1 MSSSETAVVK
11 IDGRRIVARRGETL
25 LGIARHKGI
34 EIPTLCYHES
44 LTSWGGCRLCV
55 VEVTMG
61 GRTRIMA
68 SCVTPVEDGMVV
80 NTRSERI
87 IEIRKMIIAL
97 LLARCPEVEILKRY
111 ASEYGIKRLP
121 FEKENEDC
129 FLCGMCVRACQE
141 IVGIGAIGL
150 ADRGVKTKVEP
161 PFGFPS
167 SVCIGC
173 GTCVT
178 ICPSRSI
185 KLDKVFAR
193 HTMHKGKAKAVGSC
207 KICGDYYSGA

>member
-1 MSSSETAVVK
+1 MK
-11 IDGRRIVARRGETL
+11 IDGYRILARKGEKLLEVARQ
-25 LGIARHKGI
+25 KGI

-55 VEVTMG
+55 VEVTVG

-80 NTRSERI
+80 ITRSKRI

-97 LLARCPEVEILKRY
+97 LLSRCPEVDLLRKY
-111 ASEYGIKRLP
+111 ANEYGIKKLP
-121 FEKENEDC
+121 FEKENEEC

-141 IVGIGAIGL
+141 IVGVGAIGL
-150 ADRGVKTKVEP
+150 ANRGVKTKVET
-161 PFGFPS
+161 PFGSPS
-167 SVCIGC
+167 SICIGC

-178 ICPSRSI
+178 ICPSRTM
-185 KLDKVFAR
+185 KLRKVFAR
-193 HTMHKGKAKAVGSC
+193 HSMHKSKEKPVGAC